1 MNTVPSTLKFFFAS
15 WRPLFARKLNER
27 SSRPPMS
34 VTSVT
39 LNFAGAAWT
48 SDFAAPVPAPSAS
61 IRTAISAAAT
71 SGMNVRT
78 FTYPP

>member
-1 MNTVPSTLKFFFAS
+1 
-15 WRPLFARKLNER
+15 
-27 SSRPPMS
+27 MS

-39 LNFAGAAWT
+39 LYFAGAAWT

-61 IRTAISAAAT
+61 VRTAISAAAT
-71 SGMNVRT
+71 SGMNLRT